1 MRSLRQV
8 FTVLLCTVSV
18 AAQAL
23 PPTPPPP
30 PPVASPLTES
40 KDVTRSHCGTLADI
54 QCSLVFL
61 PLASLLLPGFG
72 QYWDGERG
80 WPYTT
85 AAVAGLLAAG
95 AASSAHGESAEFSLT
110 KIESQAML
118 LGAQLWLD
126 AALLSSYETYRHR
139 IIDELGSPEDLSSVS
154 SILLAP
160 ADFRALTHFRVLI
173 PWVLIGALGIGS
185 AFIDEENTS
194 YSSGPF
200 EEFRWHDGVF
210 SLGASY
216 GAGVGEEAFF
226 RGYMLHG
233 LDRVAGWHPLVA
245 NLAQSS
251 VFAASHADFSYAFL
265 VRMGFGMYSGW
276 LAQSANYNL
285 RDAVFLH
292 TWWDLFLFV
301 GSLANA
307 RRTDTVV
314 TFSLPTIAF

>member
-1 MRSLRQV
+1 L
-8 FTVLLCTVSV
+8 
-18 AAQAL
+18 
-23 PPTPPPP
+23 
-30 PPVASPLTES
+30 
-40 KDVTRSHCGTLADI
+40 DDI
-54 QCSLVFL
+54 RCSLVFL
-61 PLASLLLPGFG
+61 PLASLFLPGLG
-72 QYWDGERG
+72 QYWDGESG

-85 AAVAGLLAAG
+85 AAVAGLVAAG
-95 AASSAHGESAEFSLT
+95 AAINAHDRSGEFSLT
-110 KIESQAML
+110 KIESQAFL

-126 AALLSSYETYRHR
+126 AAFLSSYETYRHR
-139 IIDELGSPEDLSSVS
+139 IIDELGSPEDLNSVS

-185 AFIDEENTS
+185 ALVDDENTS

-200 EEFRWHDGVF
+200 EAFRWHDGAF
-210 SLGASY
+210 ALGASY

-226 RGYMLHG
+226 RGYILHG

-245 NLAQSS
+245 NVAQSS
-251 VFAASHADFSYAFL
+251 LFAASHADFSYSFL

-307 RRTDTVV
+307 RRTDTAV